1 MNIKLYPISYLFFKA
16 LSIAQRFILLL
27 PVHGITA
34 PCEQKST
41 LFKLVWESVSGVYA
55 HSCMG
60 YCESN
65 VQVIVN
71 LMCRTCVYHCR
82 GCYAVI
88 RKYSAYTEA
97 KMQKNQID
105 SLQENVKNT
114 FFILLGSDTF
124 NFYTGSSIL
133 RIKILYNNDITWQ
146 MGIIKQ
152 QNQHRISTC

>member
-1 MNIKLYPISYLFFKA
+1 MHKYLGNDQSTMHSFWTSCCSDKLPYPCVELAILFKA

-97 KMQKNQID
+97 KM
-105 SLQENVKNT
+105 
-114 FFILLGSDTF
+114 
-124 NFYTGSSIL
+124 
-133 RIKILYNNDITWQ
+133 
-146 MGIIKQ
+146 
-152 QNQHRISTC
+152 